1 MNKTIKLILIVIGVV
16 LTLYGVFKIV
26 SPEASVDIGIAEFTE
41 QNNKDAYIT
50 LGLGIVVLLV
60 SFFTSKK
67 YNE

>member
-1 MNKTIKLILIVIGVV
+1 MNKTIKLILLVIGVA

-67 YNE
+67 

>member
-26 SPEASVDIGIAEFTE
+26 SPETSVDIGIAEFTE

-67 YNE
+67 

>member
-67 YNE
+67 

>member
-1 MNKTIKLILIVIGVV
+1 MNKTIKLILTVIGAA
-16 LTLYGVFKIV
+16 LTLYGIFKII

-50 LGLGIVVLLV
+50 LGLGVVILLL

-67 YNE
+67 

>member
-1 MNKTIKLILIVIGVV
+1 MNKTIKLILIVIGVA

-67 YNE
+67 